1 MGMRNG
7 SYLVGVKVEFL
18 PLAVRFL
25 FVGGTKTIPPDV
37 MIASIIMIAVCDDLE
52 QLLTDAIAKQNQYLL
67 PRTVVAK
74 LKPFYVLL
82 FRCSQPCLQVLVL
95 AVVKPRL
102 RRLLLMFSAI

>member
-1 MGMRNG
+1 MRNG

-52 QLLTDAIAKQNQYLL
+52 QLLTDASKTKSIPPAEDCGGK
-67 PRTVVAK
+67 VE
-74 LKPFYVLL
+74 
-82 FRCSQPCLQVLVL
+82 
-95 AVVKPRL
+95 
-102 RRLLLMFSAI
+102 AILCPTISL